1 MVEQV
6 PTPQI
11 PPGPICA
18 HWDGTSGE
26 CGAVPTRRYLSGHRC
41 AEHTP
46 AALAGR
52 PDLDADPDAT
62 LDALREKAGRVWAY
76 NPNDSA
82 LINERAIASG
92 RRRSNAHDYKAAR
105 AAEDAR
111 KAARR

>member
-1 MVEQV
+1 MVEQR
-6 PTPQI
+6 PSLEIAQC
-11 PPGPICA
+11 G
-18 HWDGTSGE
+18 HWSDGVE
-26 CGAVPTRRYLSGHRC
+26 CGQAPTRRYLAGHRC
-41 AEHTP
+41 AAHTP

-52 PDLDADPDAT
+52 LDLEPDPERT
-62 LDALREKAGRVWAY
+62 LDALREKAGRIWTY
-76 NPNDSA
+76 SENDSA